1 MIHYFTTWGENNLG
15 RKLSYSPAGL
25 NKAKYVVGKLST
37 IDFVR
42 VASFASGGLSYNGV
56 YLPKTDNS
64 EKYAIRYCATF
75 GSRFLLFRMIE
86 RYLNLLQM
94 FIYILFS
101 TKRDDILFFYNERY
115 FIAPIKVAHKYLRR
129 KVVIEVEDIN
139 TIAANY
145 KQKYVQKEIDGQK
158 HADAYVL
165 VNSVLPEYLP
175 FVTAKPHCFIYGAYN
190 PLTPSNEKYSDGK
203 IHILYSGTFNKT
215 KGGAV
220 AAIQMAPLLSDNYVL
235 HITGFGSEKEVEEIQ
250 QSLDLLDKVSRARVE
265 YRGFISLSE
274 LDILMQRCHVGLCTQ
289 DPTTQLNQTSFPS
302 KILNYMSHGL
312 VVLSGRNKVI
322 EMSAVGD
329 LVYYYDKQ
337 TPADMTMAVMSIRNY
352 DGVRCMERIHEL
364 NQQVSKDLSSIINTI
379 SNKL

>member
-1 MIHYFTTWGENNLG
+1 MLKN
-15 RKLSYSPAGL
+15 
-25 NKAKYVVGKLST
+25 
-37 IDFVR
+37 
-42 VASFASGGLSYNGV
+42 
-56 YLPKTDNS
+56 
-64 EKYAIRYCATF
+64 
-75 GSRFLLFRMIE
+75 
-86 RYLNLLQM
+86 
-94 FIYILFS
+94 
-101 TKRDDILFFYNERY
+101 
-115 FIAPIKVAHKYLRR
+115 
-129 KVVIEVEDIN
+129 
-139 TIAANY
+139 
-145 KQKYVQKEIDGQK
+145 
-158 HADAYVL
+158 
-165 VNSVLPEYLP
+165 
-175 FVTAKPHCFIYGAYN
+175 
-190 PLTPSNEKYSDGK
+190 GK
-203 IHILYSGTFNKT
+203 IHILYSGTFNKI

-379 SNKL
+379 SKKL